1 MYPQTSFIFVRLVP
15 FIGHFLGITKSMKIQ
30 IYSVEGN
37 LAGNNYIVID
47 SKSRARYEMCK
58 NNFLSSFAFDKAVR
72 RLGSILCLIQLEFK
86 IWNEHALH
94 NFIGNNLSVKT
105 EQILHAP
112 LSTTM
117 SAGVVPSWKFQLE
130 IRCSWKYFISNRA
143 KALVQLEIFRVQLEI
158 FWIQLEIFLIQLE
171 I

>member
-1 MYPQTSFIFVRLVP
+1 MCAERLIPLSLPHSKFFSIGLISFIS
-15 FIGHFLGITKSMKIQ
+15 HFLRITKSMKIQ

-94 NFIGNNLSVKT
+94 NFIGNNLSAKT
-105 EQILHAP
+105 EQIIHALLP
-112 LSTTM
+112 TPMRTDFGRILTYWQFSDLLI
-117 SAGVVPSWKFQLE
+117 GLWKGYIEGSLYHDVYQL
-130 IRCSWKYFISNRA
+130 I
-143 KALVQLEIFRVQLEI
+143 L
-158 FWIQLEIFLIQLE
+158 
-171 I
+171 